1 MSRHD
6 KRDYYEVLGVERSA
20 SADDIKRAY
29 RRAAMQWHPDRNPD
43 NKAQA
48 EHSFREA
55 AEAYS
60 VLSDADKR
68 AAYDR
73 YGHAGVGGVRID
85 ESIFTDFADIFGDFF
100 GFEDLFG
107 MGGGGRRRRRPQ
119 RGADLRYDMT
129 LSFEEAARGVQT
141 KIKVPRLEV
150 CATCEGTGA
159 KTKAS
164 VKTCDTCAGHGQ
176 VRYQQGFFAITRTCP
191 TCHGSG
197 KVVRDYCTDCKGEGR
212 VEKTRTLELRIPP
225 GVDSNTRMRIPNE
238 GEPSPGG
245 GPPGDLYVVLEV
257 KDHPFFERRNSDLY
271 CTIPI
276 TFPQAALGAEIFAPT
291 LDGEEAMK
299 IPAGTQTGSIF
310 RLKGKGLS
318 SPNGG
323 GKGDLYVSV
332 RVAVP
337 EKLTREQK
345 RMVEELAAT
354 LEQDN
359 RPAQRS
365 SSFFDKVKDIFG

>member
-6 KRDYYEVLGVERSA
+6 KRDYYEVLGVERNA
-20 SADDIKRAY
+20 SAEEIKRAY
-29 RRAAMQWHPDRNPD
+29 RRAAMQWHPDRNPES
-43 NKAQA
+43 KAEA
-48 EHSFREA
+48 EHNFREA

-60 VLSDADKR
+60 VLSDAEKR
-68 AAYDR
+68 VVYDR

-107 MGGGGRRRRRPQ
+107 MGGGGRQRRRPQ

-159 KTKAS
+159 KSKAS

-191 TCHGSG
+191 ACHGSG
-197 KVVRDYCTDCKGEGR
+197 KVVRDYCTECKGEGR
-212 VEKTRTLELRIPP
+212 VEKTRTLEVRIPP
-225 GVDSNTRMRIPNE
+225 GVDSNTRLRIPNE
-238 GEPSPGG
+238 GEPSPSG

-257 KDHPFFERRNSDLY
+257 KEHPFFERRNSDLY

-276 TFPQAALGAEIFAPT
+276 TFPQAALGTEIYVPT

-323 GKGDLYVSV
+323 GKGDLYVNV

-345 RMVEELAAT
+345 KMVEELAAT

>member
-1 MSRHD
+1 
-6 KRDYYEVLGVERSA
+6 
-20 SADDIKRAY
+20 
-29 RRAAMQWHPDRNPD
+29 MQWHPDRNPE

-60 VLSDADKR
+60 VLSDSDKR

-176 VRYQQGFFAITRTCP
+176 VRYQQGFFAITPSRGPAPRATARARWFATTAPIARAKGAWRKRARWSCASPRAWTPTRACVSPTKGSPVRAAGRRATC
-191 TCHGSG
+191 TWCW
-197 KVVRDYCTDCKGEGR
+197 R
-212 VEKTRTLELRIPP
+212 
-225 GVDSNTRMRIPNE
+225 
-238 GEPSPGG
+238 
-245 GPPGDLYVVLEV
+245 
-257 KDHPFFERRNSDLY
+257 
-271 CTIPI
+271 
-276 TFPQAALGAEIFAPT
+276 
-291 LDGEEAMK
+291 
-299 IPAGTQTGSIF
+299 
-310 RLKGKGLS
+310 
-318 SPNGG
+318 
-323 GKGDLYVSV
+323 
-332 RVAVP
+332 
-337 EKLTREQK
+337 
-345 RMVEELAAT
+345 
-354 LEQDN
+354 
-359 RPAQRS
+359 
-365 SSFFDKVKDIFG
+365 

>member
-1 MSRHD
+1 MARTD
-6 KRDYYEVLGVERSA
+6 KRDYYEVLSVERNA

-43 NKAQA
+43 QKAEA
-48 EHSFREA
+48 EHNFREA

-60 VLSDADKR
+60 VLSDPDKR
-68 AAYDR
+68 SAYDR
-73 YGHAGVGGVRID
+73 FGHAAVSGVRID

-141 KIKVPRLEV
+141 KIKVPRWEN
-150 CATCEGTGA
+150 CSTCNGTGA
-159 KTKAS
+159 KSQSAIK
-164 VKTCDTCAGHGQ
+164 VCDTCAGHGQ
-176 VRYQQGFFAITRTCP
+176 VRYQQGLFAITRTCP
-191 TCHGSG
+191 ACRGAG
-197 KVVRDYCTDCKGEGR
+197 KVVRDTCLDCKGEGR
-212 VEKTRTLELRIPP
+212 KEKTRTLELRIPP
-225 GVDSNTRMRIPNE
+225 GVDSNTRVRIAGE
-238 GEPSPGG
+238 GEAGGLG

-257 KDHPFFERRNSDLY
+257 KEHPFFERRNSDLY

-276 TFPQAALGAEIFAPT
+276 TFAQAALGADIYVPS
-291 LDGEEAMK
+291 LDGEEK
-299 IPAGTQTGSIF
+299 IKVPGGTQTGSIF
-310 RLKGKGLS
+310 RVKGKGVS
-318 SPNGG
+318 NPNGG

-337 EKLTREQK
+337 EKLTREQ
-345 RMVEELAAT
+345 RRLVEELSAT
-354 LEQDN
+354 LEEDN

>member
-1 MSRHD
+1 MTRKD
-6 KRDYYEVLGVERSA
+6 KRNYYEVLGVERNA
-20 SADDIKRAY
+20 AADDIKRAY
-29 RRAAMQWHPDRNPD
+29 RRAALQWHPDRNPA
-43 NKAQA
+43 NKAEA
-48 EHSFREA
+48 EHNFREA

-60 VLSDADKR
+60 VLCEPEKR
-68 AAYDR
+68 VAYDR
-73 YGHAGVGGVRID
+73 YGHAGVAGVRID
-85 ESIFTDFADIFGDFF
+85 ESTFTDFADIFGAF

-107 MGGGGRRRRRPQ
+107 MSGGGRRRRRPQ
-119 RGADLRYDMT
+119 RGSDLRYDMT

-150 CATCEGTGA
+150 CSTCEGSGA
-159 KTKAS
+159 KSKSS
-164 VKTCDTCAGHGQ
+164 VKVCDTCAGHGQ

-191 TCHGSG
+191 ACHGAG
-197 KVVRDYCTDCKGEGR
+197 KVVRDYCPECKGDGR
-212 VEKTRTLELRIPP
+212 LEKTRALELRIPP
-225 GVDSNTRMRIPNE
+225 GVDSNTRLRIPNE
-238 GEPSPGG
+238 GEPGATG

-257 KDHPFFERRNSDLY
+257 KEHPFFERRNSDLY

-276 TFPQAALGAEIFAPT
+276 TFPQAALGTEIYVPT
-291 LDGEEAMK
+291 LDGEEAVK
-299 IPAGTQTGSIF
+299 VPAGTQTGSIF

-318 SPNGG
+318 NPNGG

-345 RMVEELAAT
+345 RMVDELSAT

-359 RPAQRS
+359 RPTQRS

>member
-1 MSRHD
+1 MSRTG
-6 KRDYYEVLGVERSA
+6 KRDYYEVLGVERNA
-20 SADDIKRAY
+20 SAEDIKRAY
-29 RRAAMQWHPDRNPD
+29 RRAAMQWHPDRNPER
-43 NKAQA
+43 KAEA
-48 EHSFREA
+48 EHNFREA

-60 VLSDADKR
+60 VLSDAEKR

-150 CATCEGTGA
+150 CAACDGTGA
-159 KTKAS
+159 KSKSS

-176 VRYQQGFFAITRTCP
+176 VRYQQGFFAVTRTCP
-191 TCHGSG
+191 ACHGSG
-197 KVVRDYCTDCKGEGR
+197 KVVRDYCTECKGEGR
-212 VEKTRTLELRIPP
+212 VEKTRTLEVRIPP
-225 GVDSNTRMRIPNE
+225 GVDSNTRLRIPNE
-238 GEPSPGG
+238 GEASPSG
-245 GPPGDLYVVLEV
+245 GPRGDLYVVLEV
-257 KDHPFFERRNSDLY
+257 KEHPFFERRNSDLY

-276 TFPQAALGAEIFAPT
+276 TFPQAALGTEVHIPT

-299 IPAGTQTGSIF
+299 IPAGTQTGSVF

-345 RMVEELAAT
+345 RMIEELAST
-354 LEQDN
+354 LEEDN
-359 RPAQRS
+359 RPAQRN

>member
-6 KRDYYEVLGVERSA
+6 KRDYYEVLGVERNA
-20 SADDIKRAY
+20 SADDVKRAY

-48 EHSFREA
+48 EHNFREA

-60 VLSDADKR
+60 VLSDAEKR

-73 YGHAGVGGVRID
+73 YGHAGVSGVRID

-119 RGADLRYDMT
+119 RGEDLRYDMT

-159 KTKAS
+159 KSKAS

-191 TCHGSG
+191 ACHGSG

-225 GVDSNTRMRIPNE
+225 GVDSNTRMRIPSE

-257 KDHPFFERRNSDLY
+257 KEHPFFERRNSDLY

-276 TFPQAALGAEIFAPT
+276 TFPQAALGAEIYVPT

-299 IPAGTQTGSIF
+299 VPAGTQTGSVF

-359 RPAQRS
+359 RPAQRG

>member
-1 MSRHD
+1 
-6 KRDYYEVLGVERSA
+6 
-20 SADDIKRAY
+20 
-29 RRAAMQWHPDRNPD
+29 
-43 NKAQA
+43 
-48 EHSFREA
+48 
-55 AEAYS
+55 
-60 VLSDADKR
+60 
-68 AAYDR
+68 
-73 YGHAGVGGVRID
+73 
-85 ESIFTDFADIFGDFF
+85 
-100 GFEDLFG
+100 

-164 VKTCDTCAGHGQ
+164 VKTCDACAGHGQ

-191 TCHGSG
+191 ACHGSG

-299 IPAGTQTGSIF
+299 IPAGTQTGSVF

>member
-6 KRDYYEVLGVERSA
+6 KRDYYEVLGVERNA

-60 VLSDADKR
+60 VLSDSEKR

-159 KTKAS
+159 KSKAS

-176 VRYQQGFFAITRTCP
+176 ARYQQGFFAITRTCP
-191 TCHGSG
+191 ACHGSG

-225 GVDSNTRMRIPNE
+225 GVDSNTRMRIPHE

-245 GPPGDLYVVLEV
+245 GPPGDLYVVLDV
-257 KDHPFFERRNSDLY
+257 KEHPFFERRNSDLY

-276 TFPQAALGAEIFAPT
+276 TFPQAALGAEIFVPT

-299 IPAGTQTGSIF
+299 VPAGTQTGSIF

>member
-1 MSRHD
+1 MTRHD

-20 SADDIKRAY
+20 SAEEIKRAY
-29 RRAAMQWHPDRNPD
+29 RRAALQWHPDRNPQ
-43 NKAQA
+43 NKSEA
-48 EHSFREA
+48 EHNFREA

-60 VLSDADKR
+60 VLSEPDKR

-107 MGGGGRRRRRPQ
+107 MGGGRRRRRAQ
-119 RGADLRYDMT
+119 RGADVRYDMT
-129 LSFEEAARGVQT
+129 LAFEEAARGVQT

-150 CATCEGTGA
+150 CPVCEGTGA
-159 KTKAS
+159 KSKSS
-164 VKTCDTCAGHGQ
+164 VKICDTCAGHGQ

-191 TCHGSG
+191 ACHGAG
-197 KVVRDYCTDCKGEGR
+197 KVVRDYCPECKGEGR
-212 VEKTRTLELRIPP
+212 VEKTRTLEVRIPP
-225 GVDSNTRMRIPNE
+225 GVDSNTRLRIPGE
-238 GEPSPGG
+238 GEPGATG

-257 KDHPFFERRNSDLY
+257 KEHPFFERRNADLY

-276 TFPQAALGAEIFAPT
+276 TFPQAALGTQVLVPT
-291 LDGEEAMK
+291 LDGEEAVK
-299 IPAGTQTGSIF
+299 VPAGTQTGSIF

-318 SPNGG
+318 NPNGG

-354 LEQDN
+354 LEEDN
-359 RPAQRS
+359 RPTQRS